1 MAQVVET
8 TGTTGR
14 RKASED
20 LQLRGRAGNVDGGC
34 RGRDGGEKVS
44 SHISRLMYVCMFVC
58 MCLFLQL
65 IE

>member
-44 SHISRLMYVCMFVC
+44 SHISRLMYVCMYVC
-58 MCLFLQL
+58 VYVSIFA
-65 IE
+65 ID